1 MLHYNRIDVSEGTN
15 INKTDESQK
24 CIACNFYFFLKVT
37 FRFKPRRCDCCHN
50 LIKNTIIF
58 NDIAIFSVKRK
69 VYK

>member
-15 INKTDESQK
+15 INKTNESQK
-24 CIACNFYFFLKVT
+24 CITCNFYFFLS
-37 FRFKPRRCDCCHN
+37 FFLDCCHN

>member
-15 INKTDESQK
+15 INKTNESQK
-24 CIACNFYFFLKVT
+24 CITCNFYLFIYLFL
-37 FRFKPRRCDCCHN
+37 DCCHN

-58 NDIAIFSVKRK
+58 IDIAIFSVKRK